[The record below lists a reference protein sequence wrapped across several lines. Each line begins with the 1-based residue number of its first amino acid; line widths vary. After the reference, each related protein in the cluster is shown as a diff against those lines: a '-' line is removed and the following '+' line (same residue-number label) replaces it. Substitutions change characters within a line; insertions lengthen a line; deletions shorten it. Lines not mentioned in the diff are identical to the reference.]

1 MKKIIALIC
10 SLFFLLGCGDI
21 DNPGGVLTANQLP
34 QSVIK
39 FIKEENILE
48 NEEVIAYYDVT
59 IALNNTESAILT
71 DRNLIYY
78 KSGRI
83 DKMPLNSIESV
94 SQQEDCFGVCI
105 VVTSYSARVMKIDIA
120 PWNGGELFLDLLL
133 NQTN

>member
-1 MKKIIALIC
+1 MKKIIALIY

-83 DKMPLNSIESV
+83 DKMPLNNIESV

>member
-1 MKKIIALIC
+1 MKKIVTLIC
-10 SLFFLLGCGDI
+10 SLIFLLGCGDVE
-21 DNPGGVLTANQLP
+21 NPGGVLTANQLP

-39 FIKEENILE
+39 FIKEKNILE
-48 NEEVIAYYDVT
+48 NEEIIAYYDVT

-71 DRNLIYY
+71 NRNLIYY

-83 DKMPLNSIESV
+83 DKMPLNNIESV

-105 VVTSYSARVMKIDIA
+105 IVTSYNDRVMKIDIA
-120 PWNGGELFLDLLL
+120 PWNGGELFLELLI

>member
-94 SQQEDCFGVCI
+94 SQQEDCLGVCI